1 MKKAGNQNSNNIFH
15 KNAFLMNTPLDIVFW
30 GIDQAL
36 ADQVTEKVV
45 THIMELQTILDRFNS
60 EAETFKVN
68 QTAFSKRMVISPFLF
83 ESISNGMKYFQ
94 KSEGYFNVFAGK
106 VYASLKEKS
115 SFSENSL
122 PIHPPKDIIK
132 INTSNN
138 SIRFLH
144 PAVSL
149 DFGGIGKGLALDET
163 SKILDEFGIKNTFI
177 SFGGSSI
184 LTKGHHPHGDHWPF
198 SLKSQK
204 IAGDIWPLRND
215 AVSVSCSGHGSGKT
229 PHILNPK
236 TGDYP
241 PSFTSVVQSVSATE
255 AEVLSTA
262 LIAAP
267 GEKHQKIASHFNVK
281 KWAVFPIH

>member
-1 MKKAGNQNSNNIFH
+1 
-15 KNAFLMNTPLDIVFW
+15 MNTPLDIVFW
-30 GIDQAL
+30 GINQEL

-45 THIMELQTILDRFNS
+45 TQIMELQTILDRFNS

-68 QTAFSKRMVISPFLF
+68 KNAFSKSMAISPFLF
-83 ESISNGMKYFQ
+83 KTISNGMKYIQ

-115 SFSENSL
+115 AFSESSL
-122 PIHPPKDIIK
+122 PIHPPEDLIK

-138 SIRFLH
+138 TIQFLH

-184 LTKGHHPHGDHWPF
+184 LTRGHHPHGNHWPF
-198 SLKSQK
+198 SLKNQE
-204 IAGDIWPLRND
+204 IEGEIWPLRND
-215 AVSVSCSGHGSGKT
+215 TVSVSCAGHGSGKT

-236 TGDYP
+236 TGDCP
-241 PSFTSVVQSVSATE
+241 PSFTAVVQSESATE

-267 GEKHQKIASHFNVK
+267 DEKHQEIASHFNVE